1 MAVALNSSTLV
12 TIYGGSGFIGRYVVR
27 ALAKTGCRMRI
38 AVRRPDLAG
47 HLQPMG
53 GVGQINPVQV
63 NLRDM
68 DSVRLAAEGADALV
82 NLVGILYQHGRQKFM
97 AVQAEGAGR
106 VAQVAA
112 EIGAGALVHLSAI
125 GADPTSKSLYARS
138 KAAGEDAVM
147 KAFPSANVIR
157 PSIVFGPEDEFFNRF
172 AAMARI
178 SPFLPLI
185 GGGKS
190 EFQPVFVG
198 DVAKTVLAALDGQA
212 SPGTAYELGGP
223 EVLSFKALME
233 YILMETRRHRLL
245 LPMPMWL
252 AKLQAVAFSILP
264 HPPLT
269 LDQLHLL
276 ERDNVVGEAAIAQQ
290 RTLAGLDIEPVAIET
305 IVPTYLERF
314 RPKGQ
319 FSRSFA

>member
-1 MAVALNSSTLV
+1 MAIALNSSTLV

-53 GVGQINPVQV
+53 GVGQINPVQA

-112 EIGAGALVHLSAI
+112 EIGAGAFVHLSAI

-185 GGGKS
+185 GGGKT

-198 DVAKTVLAALDGQA
+198 DVAKTVVAALDGQA

-252 AKLQAVAFSILP
+252 AKLQAMAFSILP